1 MKKKIVVLTGAGIS
15 AESGIKTF
23 RDADGLWEGYDV
35 TEVASPEGFVRNPAL
50 VLDFYNQRRRQ
61 LLAVKPNKAHA
72 NLVTLQDF
80 YEVQI
85 ITQNIDD
92 LHERAGNKK
101 IIHLHG
107 ELLKVRSTLDKNDI
121 LEWKKDLLL
130 GDLCKKKSQ
139 LRPHIVWF
147 GEEVTMMDSAIEIT
161 KKADILIIIGTSMAV
176 YPAAGLVHYSQPNI
190 PIYFIDPKPQIN
202 KNQFQN
208 LTIINEVATIGT
220 EKLIKILI
228 D

>member
-1 MKKKIVVLTGAGIS
+1 M
-15 AESGIKTF
+15 
-23 RDADGLWEGYDV
+23 
-35 TEVASPEGFVRNPAL
+35 
-50 VLDFYNQRRRQ
+50 
-61 LLAVKPNKAHA
+61 
-72 NLVTLQDF
+72 
-80 YEVQI
+80 
-85 ITQNIDD
+85 
-92 LHERAGNKK
+92 
-101 IIHLHG
+101 
-107 ELLKVRSTLDKNDI
+107 
-121 LEWKKDLLL
+121 LL

-176 YPAAGLVHYSQPNI
+176 YPAAGLVHYTQPNI

-208 LTIINEVATIGT
+208 LTIINEVASIST